1 MEEKIDD
8 NLIKNKCKYPK
19 LSPIPC
25 LELSHIRK
33 LKIDCHYKSVQP
45 KQILPNIHKEDFE
58 NEILFKPKLPK
69 SFYIAKLRDWV
80 EETPIIGL
88 LPEWKN
94 NIQKL
99 ICNNN
104 YKHQYLHLQQELFK
118 EVENIYMNDMKQL
131 AIQSTVIN
139 HDNDLNNTVE
149 DIYINDNI
157 YYKMKNSFKTSRFVK
172 YRELLKSNYY
182 LSHSLMR
189 HIIALSMSVLV
200 PQIVINFSH
209 YHKLGSIK
217 FSNMENKIKNDFRNR
232 LSQIH
237 HKYYRQIVKIISNR
251 KLMQDIPSDKMP
263 QFMRCATNLFVQQ
276 ILYSMMHTI
285 NHMIN
290 VIKYNKHCPQIEFEL
305 VIDNGSLT
313 IKPSIDQMKNMYR
326 EIIDNIDKIGQNLL
340 SFTVYNLS
348 NCNNKF
354 TDDYICIKLPDWFI
368 EKSQNELE
376 IIITNLFTPLNDYYN
391 NIKAEFNFLCAP
403 ETRINILNLI
413 TSNCNYDIYYE
424 QVQKFHNYLQ
434 RANAIVSVLYYDVGR
449 LRQTKAKEELISNIT
464 DIINMLVNKLVCHH
478 LEYNE
483 TICREYEAFKSHA
496 FNIPNNAEELFKL
509 NDSMALNSQNIID
522 NLEEKIK
529 QSLRM
534 LVTLFNITIL
544 TDEHI
549 KLNTKTINCL
559 HSIKDIFIQS
569 NTLCE
574 AMKSELEDELQ
585 KKINALNIQ
594 IDTIFPMLIILN
606 DMDDA
611 NRVLEYI
618 EYLNFLVVSIEQ
630 IDEQIKAINMEE
642 KLFKF
647 PETIFPKIDDIKNI
661 VLPFSSLNNMISKW
675 KRYNAA
681 WLDGPFE
688 YIDASEVEKLTY
700 FYLNEFTN
708 LNKSIKANI
717 KSDMASHKLF
727 KFSGMIDDPDPMQ
740 QPAPMKLCF
749 QALQQINEFK
759 QYVELINC
767 ICNKAMEQR
776 HWDEMSLIYG
786 SDITPNAGT
795 TLRKFITLN
804 LMKDIDKYNIISVGA
819 NKELALQRQIE
830 NMHKQWDDVNFTI
843 EYNEIGKLF
852 FVNFNEIQVHLD
864 EHLTII
870 QEMMGSY
877 FVKPFMHDVVQYNK
891 SLTLVCDI
899 INHFNIIQDE
909 CLNLH
914 VIFANSEMCI
924 EELTNVGIIYSQVL
938 EIVDDVKQSILNKP
952 TFRDIG
958 NSPGYL
964 VELLKAMEKIEAI
977 KNDIC
982 IYLNNIRLIFPRFFF
997 LSDKEI
1003 VMILFEKNAI
1013 ERVKSLLKK
1022 CFRGVNNIKV
1032 NLYRKNITSII
1043 SDYNEELS
1051 LKKQFVCNNKNT
1063 NEWMK
1068 LIEITIS
1075 ESIHDE
1081 IYNWINSINIIDDEE
1096 IISVKNISL
1105 GIIAECIIQLIWTSK
1120 IHTCFI
1126 NINSDTLKSIL
1137 DTQNLLIVNII
1148 NNLKNQSM
1156 MKDRMIL
1163 MSLAAMLSH
1172 QREVIS
1178 LLILKNVSHVRD
1190 FHWMVQLRYYW
1201 QENNIQV
1208 EILNDSRCYGYEFL
1222 TISKPVINTLLT
1234 DRCYRTVVEASRH
1247 NLFTTLVGHPAT
1259 GKIETIKGLTRAFAV
1274 PFHIINCCKNLT
1286 CEEISKIFKGL
1297 IACGTWVC
1305 FKNINATK
1313 FTVLSA
1319 ITHHIY
1325 LLCQMI
1331 SSKSIL
1337 ISFDGSQL
1345 VQKPGGYIITTDNYQ
1360 RSSFISS
1367 QNKLPDNFRALFRIV
1382 AFRQPNLSKICEM
1395 QLFAAGFNNA
1405 KILANKIQLV
1415 FKLCIEQFPFEKR
1428 YNFGCKT
1435 LSAVIQSAIKLKF
1448 DYPDINENV
1457 IVLRSLIDVNLSVF
1471 SHCDVIIFQEFL
1483 HHIFPNVSLPPT
1495 NYTSILTAL
1504 NQVAKINGVQT
1515 HKVFEL
1521 KIIQILE
1528 MIYLRRVFMLIGDAS
1543 VGKTTLLRTLAQCLT
1558 AVIKINDNNIEET
1571 GANIQL
1577 EIINQ
1582 KSMTLKCLFG
1592 YFDGQT
1598 NKWNEGI
1605 YASLLRSDYNKK
1617 NLHNKIKKWIIFDG
1631 PVESVWT
1638 ENLNILLDDN
1648 DYRTLPLP
1656 TGEIIEISDSLSVI
1670 LETDNIE
1677 EASPGTVSRCGI
1689 IYIEQKI
1696 AGYKHHIAAWIL
1708 EQKFHDKY
1716 NKFMNILIEWSLDSC
1731 LNFVYKTCQF
1741 RIAVD
1746 KIYLVLS
1753 TLKLCTIYIKNSTEK
1768 MDEKDKNYFEIWC
1781 QAAVLQSIIWTFNA
1795 CLSTDSSLLF
1805 NEFCTSLWSNNDINN
1820 PRPKDTMQHELL
1832 LPCDGMIKDNTFI
1845 FKGTGFWKHWS
1856 DILKTECIST
1866 AQMCGFG
1873 LKYVPTIDT
1882 TKHIFMF
1889 NNHIKYRLP
1898 FIVSGDMS
1906 TGKTSLMR
1914 FFLNNKLSNDEYIT
1928 TCFNFP
1934 LSCDAH
1940 QAQHLILQ
1948 KLNRIMGDCYVPP
1961 KNKFGI
1967 NFIDDLNII
1976 KSPNNNEQLKSLLE
1990 LIRQHID
1997 HGYWYDLN
2005 KPAKLFI
2012 NNIMFLC
2019 AFTLNENAGTQM
2031 LYPRFIRHFN
2041 LYTLSTPNCETIV
2054 KIFSNILLYNLK
2066 KNLFTS
2072 DVIGSVNNMVNA
2084 TVDIYSSIINR
2095 LKPDPINIQYQFN
2108 IRDVSKVIEGCSLI
2122 HRESA
2127 EAKVTLIRLWVH
2139 ESIRVFG
2146 DRITNQCDNLWL
2158 FSNIK
2163 SAIKIHFKETFESIF
2178 DHLPKDNDTI
2188 TQESLKNLI
2197 FTNFMMETD
2206 KDINNNRHYEE
2217 VNSMHQMKN
2226 KIIHYLNELN
2236 NSCNNKLD
2244 ILLLSDMLEHLIRVC
2259 RILII
2264 PGGNLLM
2271 ICTGGLGRKS
2281 LTRLAAFIERQD
2293 FFQCTSTH
2301 YCDLNKWRQ
2310 NLKCVVKIC
2319 GGIGKQCTFFIP
2331 ARYIK
2336 DSYYEDISSLMT
2348 TGEVPQL
2355 ISSDERQIIVEI
2367 ARLPAQNGDRNLEIS
2382 INEVMNYFFNNC
2394 QEKLHFILYYNLSN
2408 CNNLRRQ
2415 LQLFPALI
2423 KHSFIDYF
2431 MPWSLEA
2438 FLQLGNKFIKDISV
2452 GSVPKEKIISA
2463 GKYFYDESKKISL
2476 EYYNKYLKLTHTT
2489 PSAFI
2494 HMMQLY
2500 GVQMVNKQ
2508 KTITESK
2515 NKYLGGLKKLE
2526 LAAVEVTQ
2534 MQETLSTLRPQLELS
2549 AKKTEETMREIES
2562 ENVSVENATIQVKRD
2577 EEIANKTAE
2586 IAASLK
2592 SECEA
2597 DLAVAIPILEDA
2609 VAALNTLKP
2618 SDITL
2623 VKAMKNPPDTIK
2635 LVMAAVCVMLD
2646 VAAERI
2652 IDPVTGRKSMDFWGP
2667 SKRVLGDMNFLQNLK
2682 DYDKDNIPPSIMQI
2696 IKKTYMTDQNFM
2708 PQIVTKASSAAEGLC
2723 KWVRAMV
2730 SYDEVAKIVAPKKEK
2745 LAAAEKECNECLAF
2759 LNEKRKT
2766 LAALN
2771 DKLTALKTNLQDTL
2785 AKKFK
2790 LENEVAIC
2798 TEKLMKAE
2806 ALIASLDDE
2815 KNKWLQSAELLKQS
2829 YDNLPGDILI
2839 SCGVIAYLAPF
2850 NSVSRNNTV
2859 TLWVEYVKD
2868 HLIIP
2873 CSSNYNFVN
2882 CLVSEIEINS
2892 WYQYGLPKD
2901 NFSLENA
2908 AILNNSMQLCLFIDP
2923 QNQANMWIKKME
2935 QSNGLITIK
2944 LTDSNY
2950 LENIVHN
2957 IELNQPVLIENIDD
2971 DKSATISIDC
2981 ILSCII
2987 NFHSDNNCDK
2997 LHQQIADCSTS
3008 KSQSDNSF
3016 SYKNQFRLYMTTK
3029 LENPRFNRYIYS
3041 KMTVINF
3048 LLTEH
3053 ALQNKLLD
3061 LVMSREKPELHEKF
3075 DLLVNHSASNV
3086 RLLKQEEDIILNV
3099 LSTSTI
3105 NILHDD
3111 KSMKILDTS
3120 KNLSV
3125 EIMKK
3130 EKCVNIAKNEIDIF
3144 RNSYDEFAHYCAVL
3158 YSTLLPMFNIN
3169 CMYRFSL
3176 EWFMQLYMKSIIN
3189 SKRNIIIEKR
3199 LEYLRI
3205 SFTEMLHT
3213 NVLTALFDEHRV
3225 LYSFLLSLRILK
3237 YTGQVKSEEIDLFM
3251 FNCSSNNDKTKS
3263 DIDLSGKPDWLLEE
3277 SWKEIVILSKNVS
3290 AFCGLDS
3297 SIKNDQELH
3306 WLNFYK
3312 SENPDNSSFPNPWR
3326 ESLTPFQ
3333 KLIIFKIIRS
3343 DRIIIEIKRFVS
3355 TSGKLSSDYS
3365 PRSIS
3370 YFYSESS
3377 CLIPLIF
3384 ILPSYMDPLKQVEEF
3399 AVTLGYKSKLTV
3411 VSLSDNHTEHVHK
3424 IILQAQEEG
3433 KWVLL
3438 ENCHFAKNWLL
3449 QLEKIYESFNAS
3461 NSALEFRLW
3470 LSTASTRRFPINI
3483 LQNGIKIICDMP
3495 SNLKQNLIN
3504 LYYSSPLNKPEIFTS
3519 CPGKDKILTKL
3530 MYAFAFFHILVKE
3543 RNYFGIQSWNV
3554 KYDLCHSDFTISI
3567 SQLQTLIKNNGVTAN
3582 TLFDALLHLIG
3593 ECNYGGKFIDYIDNK
3608 CLMTVFR
3615 DYCKIDLISQDNYL
3629 FCKNYSIPN
3638 RCEYRD
3644 YIKHI
3649 TNLPEHAPR
3658 HLFGI
3663 DESSMINRDTSIVND
3678 FFFQISQLN
3687 GRSIHD
3693 DESFSQDNIDVMSI
3707 EILQNKLP
3715 PALDINKAQ
3724 KKSELDPLNR
3734 VLIQEITAYNLILK
3748 YIEQSLMQPDDEMTR
3763 ALSANKLPASWY
3775 FFPTFCQ
3782 HQASLSK
3789 FMENTNEKYEFYNKW
3804 INEECPRSFWLGIF
3818 ASAKR
3823 FISVIRI
3830 ILARQ
3835 YEIPVD
3841 QLVFNFQVLSI
3852 KNLSMINYS
3861 NEKAFYFHD
3870 LQLIGASW
3878 DIVKGNLISCNPRIL
3893 SELMPVIQ
3901 LTPQPLEE
3909 NKLDNCKYLCPLY
3922 KSNVG
3927 RDLINYAGSLSNFII
3942 YILLSTEI
3950 NNDNWIKLRT
3960 ALFCQIE

>member
-1 MEEKIDD
+1 MEEIIDD

-25 LELSHIRK
+25 LELSHVNEF
-33 LKIDCHYKSVQP
+33 KINSHYKSVQ
-45 KQILPNIHKEDFE
+45 HKPISNTHKDDLE

-94 NIQKL
+94 NIKKL
-99 ICNNN
+99 IHNSW
-104 YKHQYLHLQQELFK
+104 KHRYNHLQQELFK
-118 EVENIYMNDMKQL
+118 EVENLYINDMKQL

-139 HDNDLNNTVE
+139 HDE
-149 DIYINDNI
+149 
-157 YYKMKNSFKTSRFVK
+157 
-172 YRELLKSNYY
+172 
-182 LSHSLMR
+182 
-189 HIIALSMSVLV
+189 
-200 PQIVINFSH
+200 
-209 YHKLGSIK
+209 
-217 FSNMENKIKNDFRNR
+217 MENKIKNDFRKR
-232 LSQIH
+232 ISQIH
-237 HKYYRQIVKIISNR
+237 HKFYRQIVKIISNQ
-251 KLMQDIPSDKMP
+251 KLMQNITSDMMP

-290 VIKYNKHCPQIEFEL
+290 AIKYNKHCLQIELEL
-305 VIDNGSLT
+305 VIDNGLLT
-313 IKPSIDQMKNMYR
+313 IKPCIDEMKNMYR

-340 SFTVYNLS
+340 SFTVYNSS
-348 NCNNKF
+348 NCNNKL

-368 EKSQNELE
+368 KKSQNKLE
-376 IIITNLFTPLNDYYN
+376 IIINNLFTPLNNYYE

-403 ETRINILNLI
+403 ETRINILHLI

-424 QVQKFHNYLQ
+424 QVQKYNNYLQ
-434 RANAIVSVLYYDVGR
+434 RANAIISILYYDVGR
-449 LRQTKAKEELISNIT
+449 LKQTRAKEELKLNIT
-464 DIINMLVNKLVCHH
+464 DIIDILVNKLVCHH

-483 TICREYEAFKSHA
+483 TICRDYEAFKSHA

-509 NDSMALNSQNIID
+509 NDSMALNSKSIID

-529 QSLRM
+529 ESLRM
-534 LVTLFNITIL
+534 LITLFNITIL

-549 KLNTKTINCL
+549 KLNSKTINCS

-585 KKINALNIQ
+585 KKINSLSIE
-594 IDTIFPMLIILN
+594 IDDIFPMLIILN

-611 NRVLEYI
+611 NRVHEYT
-618 EYLNFLVVSIEQ
+618 EYLNYLVVSIEK
-630 IDEQIKAINMEE
+630 IDEQIKSINMEE

-647 PETIFPKIDDIKNI
+647 PETTFPKIDDIKNI

-675 KRYNAA
+675 KRHNAA

-688 YIDASEVEKLTY
+688 YIDAAEVEKFTN

-759 QYVELINC
+759 HYVELINC

-776 HWDEMSLIYG
+776 HWDEMSIIYG

-804 LMKDIDKYNIISVGA
+804 LMKDIEKYNIISIGA

-830 NMHKQWDDVNFTI
+830 NMHKQWDDVNFII
-843 EYNEIGKLF
+843 EYNKIGRLF
-852 FVNFNEIQVHLD
+852 FVYFNEIQVHLD

-877 FVKPFMHDVVQYNK
+877 FVKPFMYNVIQYNK
-891 SLTLVCDI
+891 SLILIRDI

-914 VIFANSEMCI
+914 PIFINNEMCI

-938 EIVDDVKQSILNKP
+938 NIVDDMKQSILNKS
-952 TFRDIG
+952 TFEDIG
-958 NSPGYL
+958 NSPEYL
-964 VELLKAMEKIEAI
+964 VELLKAMEKIEVI
-977 KNDIC
+977 KNDIR

-997 LSDKEI
+997 LSDKEL
-1003 VMILFEKNAI
+1003 VTILFEKNVI
-1013 ERVKSLLKK
+1013 ERVKILLKK

-1032 NLYRKNITSII
+1032 NLHRTNIISII

-1051 LKKQFVCNNKNT
+1051 LKKKFVCNNKNT
-1063 NEWMK
+1063 NEWLK
-1068 LIEITIS
+1068 LIEISIS
-1075 ESIHDE
+1075 ESIHNE
-1081 IYNWINSINIIDDEE
+1081 IYNYINSENITDDKK
-1096 IISVKNISL
+1096 IISVKHFSL
-1105 GIIAECIIQLIWTSK
+1105 GMISECIIQLIWTSK
-1120 IHTCFI
+1120 IHKYFI
-1126 NINSDTLKSIL
+1126 NINSDTLKSIF
-1137 DTQNLLIVNII
+1137 DMQNLLIVNTI
-1148 NNLKNQSM
+1148 NNLKNQLI
-1156 MKDRMIL
+1156 MKDRIIL

-1234 DRCYRTVVEASRH
+1234 DRCYRTIVEASRH

-1259 GKIETIKGLTRAFAV
+1259 GKTETIKGLTRAFAV

-1286 CEEISKIFKGL
+1286 CDEISKIFKGL

-1305 FKNINATK
+1305 FKNINAIR
-1313 FTVLSA
+1313 FGVLSA

-1325 LLCQMI
+1325 LLSQMI
-1331 SSKSIL
+1331 SSKSLI

-1345 VQKPGGYIITTDNYQ
+1345 IPKPGGYIITTDNYQ
-1360 RSSFISS
+1360 H
-1367 QNKLPDNFRALFRIV
+1367 
-1382 AFRQPNLSKICEM
+1382 LSKICET
-1395 QLFAAGFNNA
+1395 QLFAAGFSNA

-1435 LSAVIQSAIKLKF
+1435 LNAVIQSAIKFKF
-1448 DYPDINENV
+1448 DYPSTNENV
-1457 IVLRSLIDVNLSVF
+1457 IVLRSLIDVNLPVF
-1471 SHCDVIIFQEFL
+1471 SHCDLIIFQEFL
-1483 HHIFPNVSLPPT
+1483 LDIFPGVSLPPT

-1504 NQVAKINGVQT
+1504 KQVAKINSVQI

-1528 MIYLRRVFMLIGDAS
+1528 MIYLRRVFMIIGDAS
-1543 VGKTTLLRTLAQCLT
+1543 VGKTILLRTLAQCLT
-1558 AVIKINDNNIEET
+1558 AVMKINHDNREEI
-1571 GANIQL
+1571 GADIQL

-1582 KSMTLKCLFG
+1582 KSLTLECLFG
-1592 YFDGQT
+1592 YFDDQT

-1605 YASLLRSDYNKK
+1605 YTTLLRSDYNKN
-1617 NLHNKIKKWIIFDG
+1617 NLQNKIKKWIVFDG
-1631 PVESVWT
+1631 PVESVLT

-1648 DYRTLPLP
+1648 DCRTLPLP
-1656 TGEIIEISDSLSVI
+1656 TGEIIEISDSMSVI

-1696 AGYKHHIAAWIL
+1696 VGYKHHIAAWVI

-1731 LNFVYKTCQF
+1731 LNFVYKKCQF
-1741 RIAVD
+1741 RIAVER
-1746 KIYLVLS
+1746 IYLVLS
-1753 TLKLCTIYIKNSTEK
+1753 TLKLCRIFIKNATEQI
-1768 MDEKDKNYFEIWC
+1768 DEKDKNYFEIWC

-1805 NEFCTSLWSNNDINN
+1805 NEFCLSLWSNNDINN

-1832 LPCDGMIKDNTFI
+1832 LPCDGMIKDNTYI
-1845 FKGTGFWKHWS
+1845 FKGTGSWKHWN
-1856 DILKTECIST
+1856 DILKTDYIST
-1866 AQMCGFG
+1866 AQICGFG

-1882 TKHIFMF
+1882 IKHIFMF
-1889 NNHIKYRLP
+1889 NNHIKYRIP

-1906 TGKTSLMR
+1906 IGKTTLMR
-1914 FFLNNKLSNDEYIT
+1914 FFLNNKLSNNEYIT

-1934 LSCDAH
+1934 PSYYAH

-1976 KSPNNNEQLKSLLE
+1976 SDRNDNKQLESLLE

-1997 HGYWYDLN
+1997 HGY
-2005 KPAKLFI
+2005 
-2012 NNIMFLC
+2012 C
-2019 AFTLNENAGTQM
+2019 
-2031 LYPRFIRHFN
+2031 
-2041 LYTLSTPNCETIV
+2041 TPNCESIV

-2084 TVDIYSSIINR
+2084 TVEIYTSIINR
-2095 LKPDPINIQYQFN
+2095 LKPNPINIQYQFN

-2127 EAKVTLIRLWVH
+2127 ETKVTLIRLWVH

-2146 DRITNQCDNLWL
+2146 DRITNECDNLWL

-2163 SAIKIHFKETFESIF
+2163 SAIKTHFKETFESIF
-2178 DHLPKDNDTI
+2178 DHLPKDNNTL

-2197 FTNFMMETD
+2197 FTNFMMEID
-2206 KDINNNRHYEE
+2206 KDVSNNRHYEE
-2217 VNSMHQMKN
+2217 VNSIHLLKN
-2226 KIIHYLNELN
+2226 RIINYLNELN
-2236 NSCNNKLD
+2236 NSCDNKLD

-2259 RILII
+2259 RVLII

-2301 YCDLNKWRQ
+2301 YCDLNEWRQ

-2336 DSYYEDISSLMT
+2336 DNYYEDISSLMT

-2355 ISSDERQIIVEI
+2355 ISSDERQLIVEI

-2394 QEKLHFILYYNLSN
+2394 QEKLHFILYFNLSN

-2431 MPWSLEA
+2431 MPWSLDT
-2438 FLQLGNKFIKDISV
+2438 FLQFGNKFINDISV
-2452 GSVPKEKIISA
+2452 GNVPKEKIISA
-2463 GKYFYDESKKISL
+2463 GKYFYDESKKINL
-2476 EYYNKYLKLTHTT
+2476 NYYKKYLKLTHTT

-2494 HMMQLY
+2494 HMMKLY
-2500 GVQMVNKQ
+2500 GVQMTNKQ
-2508 KTITESK
+2508 KTITESR

-2526 LAAVEVTQ
+2526 LAAVEVIQ
-2534 MQETLSTLRPQLELS
+2534 MQETLTALRPQLELS

-2577 EEIANKTAE
+2577 EEIANKTAK

-2592 SECEA
+2592 CECEA

-2623 VKAMKNPPDTIK
+2623 VKAMKNPPDTVK

-2682 DYDKDNIPPSIMQI
+2682 DYDKDNIPPAIMQV

-2859 TLWVEYVKD
+2859 KLWIEYVKD
-2868 HLIIP
+2868 YLMIP

-2901 NFSLENA
+2901 DFSLENA
-2908 AILNNSMQLCLFIDP
+2908 VILTNSMQLCLFIDP

-2935 QSNGLITIK
+2935 KSNGLIIIK

-2950 LENIVHN
+2950 FENIVHN
-2957 IELNQPVLIENIDD
+2957 IELNQPILIENIND
-2971 DKSATISIDC
+2971 DKSSMISIDC
-2981 ILSCII
+2981 ILSYII
-2987 NFHSDNNCDK
+2987 NNCRNNYSNE
-2997 LHQQIADCSTS
+2997 LHQQIADCNTN
-3008 KSQSDNSF
+3008 KSQSEDSF
-3016 SYKNQFRLYMTTK
+3016 SYKNQFRLYMITK

-3041 KMTVINF
+3041 KITVINF

-3053 ALQNKLLD
+3053 ALKIKLLD
-3061 LVMSREKPELHEKF
+3061 VVISREKPELHEKF
-3075 DLLVNHSASNV
+3075 DLLVDHSASNM
-3086 RLLKQEEDIILNV
+3086 RILKQEEDNILTV
-3099 LSTSTI
+3099 LSTSNI
-3105 NILHDD
+3105 NILYDD

-3130 EKCVNIAKNEIDIF
+3130 EKCANIAKNEINKF
-3144 RNSYDEFAHYCAVL
+3144 RNSYNEFAHYCAVL
-3158 YSTLLPMFNIN
+3158 YSTLLPMFNLN

-3176 EWFMQLYMKSIIN
+3176 EWFMHLYMKSIVN
-3189 SKRNIIIEKR
+3189 SRRNIIIEKR
-3199 LEYLRI
+3199 LEYLKN
-3205 SFTEMLHT
+3205 SFTETLHT
-3213 NVLTALFDEHRV
+3213 NVLTNLFDEHRV
-3225 LYSFLLSLRILK
+3225 LYSFLLCLKILT
-3237 YTGQVKSEEIDLFM
+3237 YTGQIELEEIDLFM
-3251 FNCSSNNDKTKS
+3251 FDCSNNNDIIKS
-3263 DIDLSGKPDWLLEE
+3263 DIDMNDKPDWLAEK
-3277 SWKEIVILSKNVS
+3277 SWEKIVSLSRNTS
-3290 AFCGLDS
+3290 AFYGLDT
-3297 SIKNDQELH
+3297 SIKNEEMH

-3312 SENPDNSSFPNPWR
+3312 LENPDDCSFPNPWR

-3343 DRIIIEIKRFVS
+3343 DRIIIEIKRFIS
-3355 TSGKLSSDYS
+3355 TSKKLSSTYS

-3399 AVTLGYKSKLTV
+3399 AVTMGYKSKLKV
-3411 VSLSDNHTEHVHK
+3411 VSLSDNHIEHVHK

-3433 KWVLL
+3433 KWVFL

-3461 NSALEFRLW
+3461 KCALEFRLW
-3470 LSTASTRRFPINI
+3470 LSTVPTRLFPINI
-3483 LQNGIKIICDMP
+3483 LQNGIKIICDVP

-3504 LYYSSPLNKPEIFTS
+3504 LYYTYPLNKPEIFTS
-3519 CPGKDKILTKL
+3519 CPGKDKILAKL
-3530 MYAFAFFHILVKE
+3530 IYAFAFFHVLVKE

-3567 SQLQTLIKNNGVTAN
+3567 SQLQTLIKNDCVTDT

-3608 CLMTVFR
+3608 CVMTIFR
-3615 DYCKIDLISQDNYL
+3615 DYCKMDIISQDNYL
-3629 FCKNYSIPN
+3629 FCDNYSIPN

-3649 TNLPEHAPR
+3649 INLPEHPSR

-3663 DESSMINRDTSIVND
+3663 DENSMINRDILIVND
-3678 FFFQISQLN
+3678 FFSQISQLN
-3687 GRSIHD
+3687 GQSIND
-3693 DESFSQDNIDVMSI
+3693 GESFLQDNINVMSI
-3707 EILQNKLP
+3707 DILLNKLP
-3715 PALDINKAQ
+3715 PAIDIDEAE
-3724 KKSELDPLNR
+3724 KKSTELDPLNR
-3734 VLIQEITAYNLILK
+3734 VLIQEITAYNLIIK
-3748 YIEQSLMQPDDEMTR
+3748 NIKQSLMQPDDEMTR
-3763 ALSANKLPASWY
+3763 ALSANKLPTLWY

-3782 HQASLSK
+3782 HQISLSK
-3789 FMENTNEKYEFYNKW
+3789 FMDNINKKYEFFNKW
-3804 INEECPRSFWLGIF
+3804 INGEYPRSFWLGIF

-3823 FISVIRI
+3823 FISVIKI
-3830 ILARQ
+3830 ILTRQ
-3835 YEIPVD
+3835 YKIPAD

-3852 KNLSMINYS
+3852 NDSSMINYS

-3870 LQLIGASW
+3870 LHLTGASW
-3878 DIVKGNLISCNPRIL
+3878 DIVNGNLIPSNPRIL

-3901 LTPQPLEE
+3901 LTPQFVEE
-3909 NKLDNCKYLCPLY
+3909 KKLDNFKYSCPLY
-3922 KSNVG
+3922 KSNIA
-3927 RDLINYAGSLSNFII
+3927 RDLINYAGSLSNLII

-3950 NNDNWIKLRT
+3950 NDDHWIKLRT